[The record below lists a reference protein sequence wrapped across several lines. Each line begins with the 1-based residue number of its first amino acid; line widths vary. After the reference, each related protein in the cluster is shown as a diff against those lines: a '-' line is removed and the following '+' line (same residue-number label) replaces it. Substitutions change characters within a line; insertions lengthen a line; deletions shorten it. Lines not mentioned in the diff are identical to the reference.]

1 MNKNIFKHIDLH
13 NENHDT
19 KLNDL
24 QNKDMELFPFKLH
37 WIFGYNTNVPII
49 NTSSATVKGIFF
61 AAGSIGVWY
70 DWIENRQHMF
80 SGHVNDI
87 SSVAITKDKTYI
99 ATADYGMEN
108 SLIIWNA
115 RNGNIA
121 FIVSG
126 YFPNEGV
133 AWMCFSE
140 DGNILLTL
148 SGGIPQ
154 ELSLWKWKLLEMA
167 PYCTYTFKDNDQFQ
181 HYTTF
186 HSKDSSHFTSCSKKD
201 VHFFKVD
208 ESGIVSSALNLGS
221 LYDEKACKQAGNFTE
236 TIFSS
241 LSSLAFTG
249 TTKGKIVLWSCPL
262 YSKDKTV
269 NLNITKLTLDPKQ
282 RICLRMMQIFAPHCS
297 ITFLATC
304 GDLIVAGTSESK
316 VCFFDEN
323 FVLQWSIEIG
333 RGSIV
338 SVSFNFKPRFTFKQ
352 AVLKALGKEL
362 EKESPLERNDFIVC
376 TSMGYAGYVN
386 ISSSEK
392 RDILFGTSYPIR
404 SVTVHPSRAY
414 MYIGDYNGGLQ
425 KWDYNTKTLMRK
437 DIFQESDAQ
446 IECLSIDNNGTYVA
460 CGLLNGKVVI
470 FDAVS
475 FAAKPCFT
483 ADIGHRLT
491 TVKFSPDPQHL
502 IVTDEASYVSRYH
515 LHLIVPP
522 EVYQMLGK
530 DKAPP
535 EEPVWYYNGRSHQH
549 RGKIV
554 DCIFN
559 NPSKSGNLYF
569 FTLGEDHF
577 IIQYNITNS
586 KNMEIEVSQRMN
598 LNISCVPLCMC
609 FYPLYG
615 LSTCI
620 AIIADDGKL
629 RIYNFQDEKM
639 IKMISI
645 PLYEEPLKRIMLL
658 EYPAHSADSIEEK
671 EATNLEQYFIFCTT
685 HSIGLAKYPLDGNP
699 YGSLALAS
707 HPCGVNAIIANQQ
720 QTFLFTTG
728 LKDSWIYMYEINHM
742 ALLKSEQ
749 KGGKGLDAFK
759 TLFPINEDPDEMK
772 KLLILSVYS
781 LESEIKMLKL
791 GSDKEFLLKGEIPI
805 NCLEYVLSA
814 LGCFLSSD
822 EFQLMLN
829 DIDFANKYLHNGK
842 KETLDCLEIMKLYV
856 NYRPKESLT
865 KEKIT
870 HAFKELISSEEDPDK
885 VIKPHFISILESGG
899 DPLLESELITIVQ
912 TLKDT
917 EDVVPSVDENAKVE
931 SFIHTSE
938 PESANKDAPDD
949 LVIPDIITEEIFFQD
964 ILCMEKAKEDLSSYI
979 LKRDDFKLKEKPP
992 KLEDFLAVIEENNMW
1007 EDMESS

>member
-577 IIQYNITNS
+577 IGHNDFV
-586 KNMEIEVSQRMN
+586 M
-598 LNISCVPLCMC
+598 
-609 FYPLYG
+609 
-615 LSTCI
+615 
-620 AIIADDGKL
+620 
-629 RIYNFQDEKM
+629 
-639 IKMISI
+639 
-645 PLYEEPLKRIMLL
+645 RIMLL

-671 EATNLEQYFIFCTT
+671 EATNLESVFRFCNYL
-685 HSIGLAKYPLDGNP
+685 HGLAK
-699 YGSLALAS
+699 
-707 HPCGVNAIIANQQ
+707 
-720 QTFLFTTG
+720 
-728 LKDSWIYMYEINHM
+728 

-917 EDVVPSVDENAKVE
+917 EDAVPSVDENAKVE